1 MPMGLLCPSSNPIT
15 HFFKES
21 AHNMSDITT
30 PAGRPV
36 SPFNGRNLDPAFGA
50 TATPPADPPSGQAAP
65 AGSEAPAAA
74 ATTSPSPTASAQPPN
89 AGGLESAVPDPA
101 SAAAAHGPPATPQ
114 SGRAAPGDSD
124 RASAAAA
131 TATSPPAPAAVA
143 PSPAEAFQAF
153 LTAFQ
158 PSQIAAVAASAAA
171 SAATAAVQANHD
183 ARTMPVRMLPPASP
197 MPPPPRASATRFT
210 DDRMTSSNA

>member
-1 MPMGLLCPSSNPIT
+1 MGLLCPSSNPIT

-50 TATPPADPPSGQAAP
+50 TAIPPADPPSGQAAP

-158 PSQIAAVAASAAA
+158 PSQMAAVAASARSLRCPETEARPAA
-171 SAATAAVQANHD
+171 IRPLLVGSQE
-183 ARTMPVRMLPPASP
+183 
-197 MPPPPRASATRFT
+197 
-210 DDRMTSSNA
+210 